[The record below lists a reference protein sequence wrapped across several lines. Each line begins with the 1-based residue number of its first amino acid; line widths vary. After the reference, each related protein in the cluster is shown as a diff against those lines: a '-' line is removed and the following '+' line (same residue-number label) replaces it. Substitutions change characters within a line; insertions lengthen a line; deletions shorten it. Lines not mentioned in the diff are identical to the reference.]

1 MNGHERQRES
11 SKRMIE
17 DALFEL
23 MKEKNYEKITVS
35 ELVKRA
41 DVARRTFYRL
51 YNRKEDILEAY
62 FMRLYQEY
70 KDGHGILQNYD
81 VRQIAR
87 EYFSFWYQHRDVLL
101 LLHQSGLD
109 SLLLYYIM
117 GYGAA
122 DIVKER
128 IMDEQLRCVKDMEY
142 FAAYSMGG
150 FGNLLY
156 QWISKGMK
164 GNPEQYAEDVSDV
177 IVKFL

>member
-1 MNGHERQRES
+1 MDGHERQKES

-23 MKEKNYEKITVS
+23 MAEKSYEKITVS

-51 YNRKEDILEAY
+51 YGKKDDVLEAY

-70 KDGHGILQNYD
+70 KDRHRALQNYD
-81 VRQIAR
+81 VRQIAK
-87 EYFSFWYQHRDVLL
+87 EYFSFWYQYRDILL
-101 LLHQSGLD
+101 LLHQSSLD
-109 SLLLYYIM
+109 SLLLYYTM

-122 DIVKER
+122 DVIKGR
-128 IMDEQLRCVKDMEY
+128 IMDERLRCVEGMEY

-156 QWISKGMK
+156 QWVLEGMK
-164 GNPEQYAEDVSDV
+164 EKPEQYAENVSDV
-177 IVKFL
+177 IIKFL